1 LVKTLSTKEVNPLR
15 VSWFQAMNSSITQAV
30 IDSFKTEFE
39 TALTQAQSLDELELV
54 RINFIG
60 RKGKLGSVMGQLKVA
75 DLETKK
81 TFGPILNTLKQS
93 MQQAFNDRK
102 DNLAQL
108 ARDSQDNQE
117 RFFDVTAYKP
127 SAHHRGGLHPYTH
140 VTNQIQNIFLSMG
153 YQILDGPEVEDESI
167 NFEGLNIPKDHPARD
182 MHDTFWLNLPGKLLR
197 THTSNIQVHTLKNRK
212 PPFAVVAPGRCYR
225 HEATD
230 ASHDY
235 VFMQTEGFVVDK
247 NISMAHLLE
256 TARKFLNALF
266 GRKDLTVRL
275 RPGYFP
281 FVEPGVEIDIRCPF
295 CTKGCSV
302 CKKTCWIETAGAGLI
317 HPNVL
322 RYAGIDP
329 DEYSGFA
336 FGFGLSRLAILK
348 YHIDDIRLLHT
359 GKMEFLSQFG

>member
-1 LVKTLSTKEVNPLR
+1 
-15 VSWFQAMNSSITQAV
+15 
-30 IDSFKTEFE
+30 
-39 TALTQAQSLDELELV
+39 
-54 RINFIG
+54 
-60 RKGKLGSVMGQLKVA
+60 
-75 DLETKK
+75 
-81 TFGPILNTLKQS
+81 
-93 MQQAFNDRK
+93 
-102 DNLAQL
+102 
-108 ARDSQDNQE
+108 
-117 RFFDVTAYKP
+117 
-127 SAHHRGGLHPYTH
+127 
-140 VTNQIQNIFLSMG
+140 
-153 YQILDGPEVEDESI
+153 
-167 NFEGLNIPKDHPARD
+167 
-182 MHDTFWLNLPGKLLR
+182 
-197 THTSNIQVHTLKNRK
+197 
-212 PPFAVVAPGRCYR
+212 
-225 HEATD
+225 
-230 ASHDY
+230 
-235 VFMQTEGFVVDK
+235 MQTEGFVVDK